1 VKAVLIVCRTVVAA
15 TVTALFN
22 ITALLIA
29 GLLDSLTGEP
39 KDHRIFPFDWSKH
52 KTATQIERYRK
63 WRHVLGKYIS
73 STADTTSV
81 TGFALLASAYATLKT
96 DGSSAGGDN
105 YHDSYWTLIVYLCCV
120 CSSTHIASLLAMRNH
135 ISEHLASSAVRIFGM
150 TCFGIALAVTVDL
163 SRYAYES
170 MFVVL
175 EDVTINKMHIHP
187 NVEHIL
193 EDVLPPLAMAAV
205 YWNAIVPLAA
215 PALKH
220 HREPR
225 HIVPAALWRFARY
238 ALFVAEP
245 PVWRWLVLFWKV
257 LKYILRD
264 NVIARFFSK
273 AFVVLFLQLT
283 ATIVTIVYL
292 LIQKLAKATPATDAD
307 KAMGIYTWCSLNN
320 KWDNQWGFGS
330 SCSMILLIVPFY
342 VAIGNYLGKR
352 TSHKSNDISLV
363 DLFIDHKFIEEH
375 ELDARFIRFADEE
388 AMPVPEPASPRPPGF
403 RNDSV

>member
-1 VKAVLIVCRTVVAA
+1 VKPIVKAVLIVYRTVVAA
-15 TVTALFN
+15 TITALLN

-29 GLLDSLTGEP
+29 GILDSLTCEP
-39 KDHRIFPFDWSKH
+39 KAHRIFPFNWSKGISDRD
-52 KTATQIERYRK
+52 KERYRK

-73 STADTTSV
+73 STADTTSI

-105 YHDSYWTLIVYLCCV
+105 YHDSYWTLVVYLCCV

-135 ISEHLASSAVRIFGM
+135 IEKHLASSAVRIFGM
-150 TCFGIALAVTVDL
+150 SCFGIALAVTVDL

-175 EDVTINKMHIHP
+175 EDVTINKWHMNP
-187 NVEHIL
+187 NVEHML

-215 PALKH
+215 PALAN
-220 HREPR
+220 HREPSHR
-225 HIVPAALWRFARY
+225 VPAALWRFTRY

-245 PVWRWLVLFWKV
+245 PVSRWLVLLWTAA
-257 LKYILRD
+257 KYIMTD
-264 NVIARFFSK
+264 NIIAWFFSR

-342 VAIGNYLGKR
+342 MAIGNYLGKR
-352 TSHKSNDISLV
+352 TSY
-363 DLFIDHKFIEEH
+363 
-375 ELDARFIRFADEE
+375 R
-388 AMPVPEPASPRPPGF
+388 
-403 RNDSV
+403 